1 MLSAWTYIRW
11 ERKPQHHE
19 TQNIIKITK
28 SVYSIN
34 KRCLESSC
42 KTVRIRRRL
51 MSFSNHKV
59 TQLPNYKILTH
70 ASVIS
75 LHASCGGLC
84 VRAVKFFNIPYI
96 SLTMLSQILWSNLR
110 YDACFMIFVFL
121 SYVLV
126 ILLLMHDIDL

>member
-1 MLSAWTYIRW
+1 MRK
-11 ERKPQHHE
+11 KPQHHE

-126 ILLLMHDIDL
+126 IFLLMHDIDL